1 VKTDA
6 RDACATADADSRAY
20 ARAWRETA
28 AALEP
33 KRLQALR
40 QLSELE
46 AAQRFARLLAIPL
59 PYPLREGSGLVEQ
72 QRFFDRL
79 RKIRR

>member
-1 VKTDA
+1 MKTDA
-6 RDACATADADSRAY
+6 SDARATADADSQAL
-20 ARAWRETA
+20 ARAWQQTA
-28 AALEP
+28 AAGEP

-59 PYPLREGSGLVEQ
+59 PYPVREGSGLVEQ
-72 QRFFDRL
+72 QRIFDRL

>member
-1 VKTDA
+1 MKTDA
-6 RDACATADADSRAY
+6 GDARATADADSRAY
-20 ARAWRETA
+20 ARAWHQTA

-33 KRLQALR
+33 KRLQVLR

-46 AAQRFARLLAIPL
+46 AAQRFDRLLGIPL

-72 QRFFDRL
+72 QRIVDRL
-79 RKIRR
+79 RKVRR